1 MMALQALAAVAGVGV
16 LLAPAVPKVLSWLPS
31 KPAQAGV
38 TYQQAILRLAEV
50 RGRLVATK
58 MLGEDQRKSID
69 VLTLAL
75 VDGSD
80 V

>member
-1 MMALQALAAVAGVGV
+1 MMTLQALAAVAGVAV
-16 LLAPAVPKVLSWLPS
+16 LLAPAVPRILSLLPAKS
-31 KPAQAGV
+31 AGV
-38 TYQQAILRLAEV
+38 TYEQAILRLAEV

-58 MLGEDQRKSID
+58 MLGDDQRKAID

-80 V
+80 L

>member
-1 MMALQALAAVAGVGV
+1 MLLQTLAAVAGVGV
-16 LLAPAVPKVLSWLPS
+16 LVAPALPKILSLLPA
-31 KPAQAGV
+31 KPAGV
-38 TYQQAILRLAEV
+38 TYEQSILRLAEV

-58 MLGEDQRKSID
+58 MLGDDQRKAID

-80 V
+80 L

>member
-1 MMALQALAAVAGVGV
+1 MMTLQALAAVAGVGV
-16 LLAPAVPKVLSWLPS
+16 LLAPAVPKILSLLPAKS
-31 KPAQAGV
+31 ACV
-38 TYQQAILRLAEV
+38 TYEQSILRLAEV

-58 MLGEDQRKSID
+58 MLGDDQRKAID

-80 V
+80 L

>member
-1 MMALQALAAVAGVGV
+1 MLLQTLAAVAGVGV
-16 LLAPAVPKVLSWLPS
+16 LVAPALPRILSLLTAR
-31 KPAQAGV
+31 PAPAGV
-38 TYQQAILRLAEV
+38 TYEQSILRLAEV

-58 MLGEDQRKSID
+58 MLGDDQRKAID

-80 V
+80 L

>member
-1 MMALQALAAVAGVGV
+1 MILQTLAAVAGVGV
-16 LLAPAVPKVLSWLPS
+16 LFAPALPKILSLLPAKS
-31 KPAQAGV
+31 GV
-38 TYQQAILRLAEV
+38 TYEQSILRLAEV

-58 MLGEDQRKSID
+58 MLGDDQRKAID

-80 V
+80 L